1 MFSLTLS
8 FSLVY
13 VLPPPVPHCVYWSVA
28 RCVQYNESVL
38 LVGETG
44 VGKTACISY
53 LSSLTGNKLL
63 TINLSQQTD
72 SSDLLGG

>member
-8 FSLVY
+8 LSNLCFASTRSSLC
-13 VLPPPVPHCVYWSVA
+13 LLESVA